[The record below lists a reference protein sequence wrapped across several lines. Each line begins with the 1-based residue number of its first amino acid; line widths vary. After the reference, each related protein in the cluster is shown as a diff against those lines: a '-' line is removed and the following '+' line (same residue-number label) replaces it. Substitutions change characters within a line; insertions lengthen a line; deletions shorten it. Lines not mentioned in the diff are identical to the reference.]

1 MQNKDPSPKRSCP
14 NHPHRGSWD
23 EKLKNRNVVVMM
35 MMITSWTRSFQASWK
50 WVPKRI
56 PGPPWSVGSAEVLP
70 KQTRNM
76 DPHLFISFDLAPRNA
91 AKSVWN
97 CFLYAFAVCSFAPC
111 MYTLPLLYAID
122 LLSRALSGTCFMQSY
137 SLVCST
143 TSNWFCHGKRHF
155 PRNASKHRTMMWCAG
170 YYTWRVTCH
179 LIINRAIKYQL
190 IIKWYVICHVH
201 YRHNGVYLIKYL

>member
-143 TSNWFCHGKRHF
+143 SQIDLVTVKGTFQEMFLNIEQWCGAPVIIRDGSHVTWLLIELLNINW
-155 PRNASKHRTMMWCAG
+155 
-170 YYTWRVTCH
+170 
-179 LIINRAIKYQL
+179 
-190 IIKWYVICHVH
+190 
-201 YRHNGVYLIKYL
+201 